1 MSLEKTKK
9 IDKVEF
15 VGKWRSLH
23 VRYVTEVTDN
33 NEVIASNY
41 SRDSFYPNQT
51 LSSEL
56 QPFAEGVWTAELV
69 GDYEAYLDSLKPIKN
84 TEKTEIS

>member
-1 MSLEKTKK
+1 MSLKKTTK

-15 VGKWRSLH
+15 IGKWRSLH

-33 NEVIASNY
+33 DEVIASNY

-51 LSSEL
+51 LPSEL
-56 QPFAEGVWTAELV
+56 QPFAEGVWTVELV
-69 GDYEAYLDSLKPIKN
+69 GDYMEYLDSLKPTKN
-84 TEKTEIS
+84 TDETV

>member
-1 MSLEKTKK
+1 MSLEKTTK

-69 GDYEAYLDSLKPIKN
+69 GDYEAYLDSLKPTEN